1 MQNKPHHPNRGQCF
15 FLSPVSSI
23 GHLVSTR
30 PSIVR
35 NTASELEKTLGGS
48 DTLETLFTGAALEST
63 GVPPLELLQASLKS
77 FVILNPIDTIFDHE

>member
-1 MQNKPHHPNRGQCF
+1 MVIAKQAASSKSRSVF

-63 GVPPLELLQASLKS
+63 GVPPGSIGASTGFPGVFSNLK
-77 FVILNPIDTIFDHE
+77 PY